1 MAPKKEV
8 ALSKTGWTTLVHLV
22 LAAWKP
28 QEPIGLGVTTSLL
41 LEDTGFCFPR
51 ILNCVL
57 STCLLE
63 SEL

>member
-28 QEPIGLGVTTSLL
+28 QERIGPGVTTSLL
-41 LEDTGFCFPR
+41 LPGR
-51 ILNCVL
+51 HRLLL
-57 STCLLE
+57 SQNSKLCPQYM
-63 SEL
+63 SH